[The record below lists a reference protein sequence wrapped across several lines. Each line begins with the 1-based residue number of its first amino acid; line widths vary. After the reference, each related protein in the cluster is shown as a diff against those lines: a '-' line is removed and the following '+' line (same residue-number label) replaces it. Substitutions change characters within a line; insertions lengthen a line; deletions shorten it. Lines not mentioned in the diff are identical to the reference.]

1 MPPEALISEKSFSVV
16 KQWMIVVQT
25 PVQSLNHL
33 VSAIE
38 KNVELVQGNYS
49 HCMYIRRGGQT
60 RFKNE
65 DGAYGGEEAN
75 IRIVDSSEIILMI
88 AYDLKLLARALSVI
102 KHHHVHEEPT
112 INVTETWSCLS
123 GEDDTSDNPNRY
135 WNRQDAEAIHG
146 EAAKN

>member
-1 MPPEALISEKSFSVV
+1 MPPELLLSEKDFSLV
-16 KQWMIVVQT
+16 KQWMVVVQT
-25 PVQSLNHL
+25 PEQSLDQT

-38 KNVELVQGNYS
+38 NNVELVQGNYS

-65 DGAYGGEEAN
+65 DGAHGGQEAN
-75 IRIVDSSEIILMI
+75 IRVVDSSEIILMI
-88 AYDLKLLARALSVI
+88 DNDFRLLIRALSVI

-112 INVTETWSCLS
+112 ISVTESWGCLS
-123 GEDDTSDNPNRY
+123 GEDGTSDNPNRY

-146 EAAKN
+146 EVAKS